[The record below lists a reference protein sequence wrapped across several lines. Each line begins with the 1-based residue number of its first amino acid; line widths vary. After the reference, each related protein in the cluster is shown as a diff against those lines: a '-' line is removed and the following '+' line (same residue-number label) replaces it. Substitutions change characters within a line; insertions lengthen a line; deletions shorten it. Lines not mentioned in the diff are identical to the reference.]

1 MAQAAP
7 DGLIAPGNIDIHHR
21 PVAHNP
27 DGSISTVRSI
37 SVDEDGKSYLIP
49 TVSPDGRVLSNKE
62 AIDLFHRTGQN
73 LGVFKTY
80 QQADAYAQNLHNE
93 QAQEY
98 AKYEKGGS
106 IPDPVRSLS
115 LQNWLGTPG
124 ARAMYDQAPT
134 QFWQHYN
141 DLSNPKP
148 QETGELGMLRAMQ
161 QDPTLMA
168 TYQKL
173 HPRDSGSSS
182 TASSGDGGADAL
194 LTDDAKSLMAAGL
207 SHGYSIPLPSFGIGA
222 AGAQAKA
229 QALNQLAA
237 SIKTSGVPWDD
248 AISNMLQGKT
258 ATAGL
263 TDVQKSAAKVNA
275 WENSASKQA
284 DITLGLSNQVDR
296 TGVPLFNKWT
306 LAGRQ
311 ATGDV
316 EVAKFNNSVATLAEE
331 YARVMGGGNSAATD
345 STRELAHTML
355 NSAMTQD
362 QFKGVV
368 SLMKQE
374 MATRKN
380 ALSESVDQTR
390 GTIVGKKADESGPA
404 SSGWAIQKVSD

>member
-1 MAQAAP
+1 MARVLYHQSPGDFWKQYQAIANPQQDKPKVMQVGSNLVSIGQDGKPHVIYSAPQEAQAESA
-7 DGLIAPGNIDIHHR
+7 
-21 PVAHNP
+21 
-27 DGSISTVRSI
+27 
-37 SVDEDGKSYLIP
+37 
-49 TVSPDGRVLSNKE
+49 SP
-62 AIDLFHRTGQN
+62 
-73 LGVFKTY
+73 
-80 QQADAYAQNLHNE
+80 
-93 QAQEY
+93 
-98 AKYEKGGS
+98 
-106 IPDPVRSLS
+106 
-115 LQNWLGTPG
+115 
-124 ARAMYDQAPT
+124 
-134 QFWQHYN
+134 
-141 DLSNPKP
+141 
-148 QETGELGMLRAMQ
+148 
-161 QDPTLMA
+161 
-168 TYQKL
+168 
-173 HPRDSGSSS
+173 
-182 TASSGDGGADAL
+182 DAL

-237 SIKTSGVPWDD
+237 SIKTNGVPWDD

-275 WENSASKQA
+275 WENSAAKQA

-380 ALSESVDQTR
+380 ALSESVGQTR
-390 GTIVGKKADESGPA
+390 GTIVGKKAED
-404 SSGWAIQKVSD
+404 SSTSNGWAIQKVSN